1 MKKILL
7 LLAALLTSMTTWA
20 STFTVTNSDSTFT
33 VTRDNSSGTETV
45 LYRTVSLSALVGQ
58 HFTEAVG
65 SLTYS
70 EGETVKTVTVTE
82 TASANIAEKYHFQTG
97 TTRSYRFEVLDQDG
111 FQLAYIDRDI
121 TYGIDY
127 QHTAD
132 YMNSAVADL
141 VYFDNSGNIKSGI
154 FNKFLDVAYSSTD
167 WIKVTD
173 AGYPQGVHTI
183 STDALY
189 HGSSALRTYLDNNEI
204 RMYATVYF
212 TQTEEADGYQYIQIL
227 ADNSTTYDKNDTW
240 GEVYDPSISIYKAC
254 FEMSYTGDYVADEH
268 YQFFPHRYDY
278 VNKAAEIEA
287 GLSCYSFDYDNSHL
301 YQQKYQ
307 SSAYDAP
314 NTGSLNL
321 ATTVNN
327 LDIRFDAGGNS
338 TDDWDFKDL
347 KVRLALQDP
356 RAPTVLYNYKVSGG
370 PHRRGNTFYVSVPF
384 SEIVTVSGTPTLST
398 TWGTLN
404 YVSGSGTNVL
414 TFSGTISDDAS
425 GTLTVN
431 SHSGWIEDLADNIFY
446 GNISHDFD
454 IRVIVDYS
462 ITYDLAGGTLP
473 EEESNPT
480 TYNYE
485 TGTFTLN
492 NPTRPGY
499 TFAGW
504 TGSNGDT
511 PETTVTIEQGSEG
524 DLSYTANWERLDRYY
539 TFDSETGALA
549 LLWGEFNRDNK
560 WGPEVRHDDI
570 KSITAT
576 SEVSLTG
583 DCSELFAHNYY
594 CESIDLDSVNT
605 SEMTIAYKMFYGG
618 VLLTSLDISDW
629 DTGNVT
635 NMEMMFAY
643 SSMGSIDLSG
653 WNTGSVIYMNS
664 MFRGSTRLKSVNL
677 SGWDL
682 RNVTTL
688 YGMFQGCDSLT
699 SVDFKGWNTSNVQ
712 NMAFMFYQCK
722 SIQSL
727 DLSEWNT
734 GNVINMAYMF
744 CECPNLTT
752 IYVGPYWT
760 VLGVNYSSWM
770 FYGSTSIVG
779 GMGTTYNEN
788 YTDKT
793 YAYIDNGPSRPGY
806 LTFKLPR
813 YTYDRAT
820 GALSLISGEFNSDDN
835 WGDEVVAENVKS
847 VTATNDVNFTG
858 DCSGLFAGFTQCESM
873 DLKNVNTSE
882 MTGAYGMF
890 MNCMSLDTL
899 DLSGWSTANVDDMSN
914 MFSFCPQLST
924 IYVSLNWT
932 TENVALSNEMFE
944 GCTSLVGG
952 MGTSF
957 DPNKTDK
964 TYAHIDGGLENPG
977 YLTYKAS
984 PQYIFSNETG
994 TLKLIW
1000 GEFNKDNKWGNDVT
1014 TSRIKR
1020 VTATSEVSFT
1030 GDCSELF
1037 YGLYN
1042 CESIDL
1048 NNVNTSE
1055 MTSAN
1060 KMFYNNGKL
1069 GTLDL
1074 SGWNTE
1080 NVTEMSYMF
1089 YCCSGLTSLNLSE
1102 WNTGN
1107 VTNMSYMFAGCWRLD
1122 TLDVSGFNTRNV
1134 TDMSS
1139 MFSNCSG
1146 LTSLDVSGFNTGNVT
1161 NMYMM
1166 FNGCSGLDSLDLSG
1180 WNTGNVTSMEY
1191 MFLSCS
1197 GLTSLDVSGWNTAN
1211 VTKMNSMFSS
1221 CSSLTSLDLSS
1232 WNTSHVT
1239 TMNSMFGYCRG
1250 LTSLDLSGWNTGN
1263 VTSMNSMFQIC
1274 SGLDSLDLSGW
1285 NTGNVTDMSYMFS
1298 SCSGL
1303 TSLDISGWNT
1313 GNVTEMNSMF
1323 SGCSGLTSLDVSG
1336 WNTGM
1341 VTKMNYMFNGCTGLG
1356 SLDLSGFN
1364 TANVTNMSGMF
1375 QSCTGLSSLDLSG
1388 FNTANVTSMGGMF
1401 QSCTG
1406 LSSLD
1411 VSGWNTAH
1419 VTSMDYMFNG
1429 CLGLITIYAGEKWS
1443 TNSVNYS
1450 TGMFSGCTSLVGGK
1464 GTAYDPNY
1472 IDKTYA
1478 RIDGGAS
1485 NPGYF
1490 TAKSTALRGDLNNDG
1505 VLNVSDVTALIAAIL
1520 NSTPLDL
1527 SVGDVNDDESINVA
1541 DVTAL
1546 IFLILNN

>member
-1 MKKILL
+1 MMKKILL
-7 LLAALLTSMTTWA
+7 LLAALLMAMTAWA
-20 STFTVTNSDSTFT
+20 STFTVTNNDSTFII
-33 VTRDNSSGTETV
+33 TRDNSSGTETV
-45 LYRTVSLSALVGQ
+45 LYRTVSLSAIVGQ

-65 SLTYS
+65 SLTFS
-70 EGETVKTVTVTE
+70 EGEYEKTVTVTE
-82 TASANIAEKYHFQTG
+82 TPSDSIAEKYHFQTG

-111 FQLAYIDRDI
+111 FQLAYIDHDI

-227 ADNSTTYDKNDTW
+227 ADNSTTYDENDTW
-240 GEVYDPSISIYKAC
+240 GEVYDPSTSIYKAC

-268 YQFFPHRYDY
+268 YQFFPHRYDF

-301 YQQKYQ
+301 YQQKYKT
-307 SSAYDAP
+307 SAYDAP

-347 KVRLALQDP
+347 KVRLALKDP
-356 RAPTVLYNYKVSGG
+356 RAPTVLYNYQVSGG
-370 PHRRGNTFYVSVPF
+370 PHRRGNTIYVSVPF
-384 SEIVTVSGTPTLST
+384 SEIVTVSGTPTLNT
-398 TWGTLN
+398 TWGTLD

-485 TGTFTLN
+485 TATFSLI

-539 TFDSETGALA
+539 TFDSATGALT
-549 LLWGEFNRDNK
+549 LIWGEFNSDNK

-570 KSITAT
+570 KSIIAT

-594 CESIDLDSVNT
+594 CESIDLNGVNT
-605 SEMTIAYKMFYGG
+605 SEMTNAFRMFYAC
-618 VLLTSLDISDW
+618 VSMTSLGISDW

-635 NMEMMFAY
+635 DMGQMFGY
-643 SSMGSIDLSG
+643 TGIDSIDLSG
-653 WNTGSVIYMNS
+653 WNTGSVIS
-664 MFRGSTRLKSVNL
+664 MKGLFTGARRLKSVNL
-677 SGWDL
+677 SGLDL

-688 YGMFQGCDSLT
+688 YGMFQYCDSLT
-699 SVDFKGWNTSNVQ
+699 SIDFKGWNTSYVQ
-712 NMAFMFYQCK
+712 NMAFLFNQCT
-722 SIQSL
+722 SIQLL
-727 DLSEWNT
+727 DLSGWNT
-734 GNVINMAYMF
+734 GNVTNMAYMF
-744 CECPNLTT
+744 CDCPNLST
-752 IYVGPYWT
+752 IYVGPYWN
-760 VLGVNYSSWM
+760 VQGVIYSSWM
-770 FYGSTSIVG
+770 FHGSTSIVG
-779 GMGTTYNEN
+779 GMGTTYNDN
-788 YTDKT
+788 YTDVN
-793 YAYIDNGPSRPGY
+793 YAYIDNGPNFPGY
-806 LTFKLPR
+806 LTLKLPR
-813 YTYDRAT
+813 YTYERAT
-820 GALSLISGEFNSDDN
+820 GVLSLISGEFNSDDK
-835 WGDEVVAENVKS
+835 WGDEVVAENVTS
-847 VTATNDVNFTG
+847 VTASNDVNFTG

-873 DLKNVNTSE
+873 DLNRANASE
-882 MTGAYGMF
+882 ITDANGMF

-899 DLSGWSTANVDDMSN
+899 DLSSWNTVNVTDMTN
-914 MFSFCPQLST
+914 MFNNCSQLST
-924 IYVSLNWT
+924 IYVSLNWN
-932 TENVALSNEMFE
+932 TENVESSNDMFY

-957 DPNKTDK
+957 DTNNTDK

-977 YLTYKAS
+977 YLTYKA
-984 PQYIFSNETG
+984 PPRYTFAEETG
-994 TLKLIW
+994 TLKLIR
-1000 GEFNKDNKWGNDVT
+1000 GEFSKDNKWGNDVT
-1014 TSRIKR
+1014 TSRVKR
-1020 VTATSEVSFT
+1020 VTATSEVNFT

-1048 NNVNTSE
+1048 SNVNTSE
-1055 MTSAN
+1055 MTNAN
-1060 KMFYNNGKL
+1060 RMFYICKSL
-1069 GTLDL
+1069 TSLDI
-1074 SGWNTE
+1074 SGFNTE
-1080 NVTEMSYMF
+1080 NVT
-1089 YCCSGLTSLNLSE
+1089 
-1102 WNTGN
+1102 
-1107 VTNMSYMFAGCWRLD
+1107 NMSQMFASCWRLD
-1122 TLDVSGFNTRNV
+1122 TLNVSGFNTRNV
-1134 TDMSS
+1134 TDMSG
-1139 MFSNCSG
+1139 MFYNCSG
-1146 LTSLDVSGFNTGNVT
+1146 LTSLDLSGFNTGNVT
-1161 NMYMM
+1161 
-1166 FNGCSGLDSLDLSG
+1166 
-1180 WNTGNVTSMEY
+1180 SMEC

-1197 GLTSLDVSGWNTAN
+1197 GLISLDVSGWHTAN

-1221 CSSLTSLDLSS
+1221 CSSLTSLDISS
-1232 WNTSHVT
+1232 WNTGHVT

-1250 LTSLDLSGWNTGN
+1250 LSSLDLSGWNTGN
-1263 VTSMNSMFQIC
+1263 VTSLNSMFQSC
-1274 SGLDSLDLSGW
+1274 SGLTSLDLSGW

-1298 SCSGL
+1298 NCSGL
-1303 TSLDISGWNT
+1303 TSLVLSGWNT
-1313 GNVTEMNSMF
+1313 GNVTQTNSMF
-1323 SGCSGLTSLDVSG
+1323 YGCSGLT
-1336 WNTGM
+1336 
-1341 VTKMNYMFNGCTGLG
+1341 
-1356 SLDLSGFN
+1356 
-1364 TANVTNMSGMF
+1364 
-1375 QSCTGLSSLDLSG
+1375 
-1388 FNTANVTSMGGMF
+1388 
-1401 QSCTG
+1401 
-1406 LSSLD
+1406 
-1411 VSGWNTAH
+1411 
-1419 VTSMDYMFNG
+1419 
-1429 CLGLITIYAGEKWS
+1429 TIYAGENWS

-1450 TGMFSGCTSLVGGK
+1450 TCMFSGCTALVGGM
-1464 GTAYDPNY
+1464 GTTYDENY
-1472 IDKTYA
+1472 TDKTYA
-1478 RIDGGAS
+1478 HIDGGPD

-1490 TAKSTALRGDLNNDG
+1490 TAKSTAQRGDVNNDG
-1505 VLNVSDVTALIAAIL
+1505 SVDVSDVTMLISAVLNGTNLDLAVADVNADDSIDVSDVTALIARVL
-1520 NSTPLDL
+1520 N
-1527 SVGDVNDDESINVA
+1527 GYW
-1541 DVTAL
+1541 
-1546 IFLILNN
+1546 